1 MTKIRIPSDEEYINE
16 FHKQWNEACM
26 KERERTQS
34 MTFTWEYL
42 RAQSQCL
49 KAVIEKEDL
58 IAQLEGKRRRKK
70 GITDED
76 INKRIDELLKII
88 TECKE
93 VARKH
98 PPINKNV

>member
-1 MTKIRIPSDEEYINE
+1 MRIPNDEEYLNE

-26 KERERTQS
+26 KERERTQALCFS
-34 MTFTWEYL
+34 VEYL

-49 KAVIEKEDL
+49 KAVIEKEGL
-58 IAQLEGKRRRKK
+58 IAQLEGKRRRK

-76 INKRIDELLKII
+76 INKRLDELNNII
-88 TECKE
+88 AECKE
-93 VARKH
+93 VARKY

>member
-26 KERERTQS
+26 KELERTQALCFS
-34 MTFTWEYL
+34 VEYL
-42 RAQSQCL
+42 RAQSKRL
-49 KAVIEKEDL
+49 DALVKRNELIEM
-58 IAQLEGKRRRKK
+58 LEGKKRRKK

-98 PPINKNV
+98 PPINKNE

>member
-1 MTKIRIPSDEEYINE
+1 MTKIRIPNDEEYLNE

-26 KERERTQS
+26 KERERTQALCFS
-34 MTFTWEYL
+34 VEYL

-49 KAVIEKEDL
+49 KAVIEKEGL

-76 INKRIDELLKII
+76 INKRIDELNNII
-88 TECKE
+88 AECEE
-93 VARKH
+93 VARKY

>member
-1 MTKIRIPSDEEYINE
+1 MRIPDDEYFSD
-16 FHKQWNEACM
+16 FHKLWNEACM
-26 KERERTQS
+26 KERERTLS
-34 MTFTWEYL
+34 IRFTAEYL

-58 IAQLEGKRRRKK
+58 MAQLEGKRRRKK

>member
-1 MTKIRIPSDEEYINE
+1 MTKIRIPNDEEYLNE

-26 KERERTQS
+26 KERERTQALCFS
-34 MTFTWEYL
+34 VEYL

-49 KAVIEKEDL
+49 KAVIEKEGL

-76 INKRIDELLKII
+76 INKEIDELNNII
-88 TECKE
+88 AECKE
-93 VARKH
+93 VAKKY